1 MSNTETVVTPEQLA
15 ALQAQVD
22 QLKAVTADKDRI
34 IGDLNAT
41 RATLEARVAGTQP
54 VQPVVP
60 VVNTADIDAEAQ
72 RIMEEGQTDPVA
84 ASKKLSGLITKVAS
98 SAAELASKKALDQV
112 GPMMENNTFAAS
124 IRAENKDLLDI
135 EPGMEVLIANRANEI
150 MATKPASQRTF
161 QEFQKT
167 VREVIVEKR
176 KVFEPLLKKPTE
188 PAKPVVPAGAKG
200 EAGGDRPAGAPPAV
214 PATDNTDNTSASG
227 RTAIAQ
233 SKGLF

>member
-84 ASKKLSGLITKVAS
+84 ASKKPVA
-98 SAAELASKKALDQV
+98 
-112 GPMMENNTFAAS
+112 G
-124 IRAENKDLLDI
+124 
-135 EPGMEVLIANRANEI
+135 
-150 MATKPASQRTF
+150 
-161 QEFQKT
+161 
-167 VREVIVEKR
+167 
-176 KVFEPLLKKPTE
+176 
-188 PAKPVVPAGAKG
+188 
-200 EAGGDRPAGAPPAV
+200 
-214 PATDNTDNTSASG
+214 
-227 RTAIAQ
+227 
-233 SKGLF
+233 